1 MASREGEGAALGGG
15 AEGAAAPKRSS
26 YEGAGGAVAAA
37 AAEDADADL
46 ELDQADPEDAAARA
60 ADMGAA
66 FPCGRSPKSRA
77 RRPWKSSMATATA
90 HRSPDLTHELT
101 PRPHHHHL
109 PPRRL
114 RASTRGGGGVD
125 LGERKRRRIGDGD
138 ETATDLGNEGERS
151 LAAAAVARSPETPPE
166 RSPETG
172 GERERR

>member
-1 MASREGEGAALGGG
+1 MKESKMASREGEGAALGGG
-15 AEGAAAPKRSS
+15 AEGGAAPKRSS
-26 YEGAGGAVAAA
+26 YEGAGGAVAAVA
-37 AAEDADADL
+37 AADADADL

-77 RRPWKSSMATATA
+77 RRPWKSSMATATT

-101 PRPHHHHL
+101 PRPHHLLL

-114 RASTRGGGGVD
+114 RASTRGGGVD

-151 LAAAAVARSPETPPE
+151 SAAAAVAW
-166 RSPETG
+166 
-172 GERERR
+172 

>member
-15 AEGAAAPKRSS
+15 GGGRRCGSGVGPGGSGGRG
-26 YEGAGGAVAAA
+26 GAGGRHGRRLPLRAQPKVAGQEALEVVHGNRNSA
-37 AAEDADADL
+37 QITGSDSRAHPPPTPPPPPAAEAKS
-46 ELDQADPEDAAARA
+46 EYAR
-60 ADMGAA
+60 
-66 FPCGRSPKSRA
+66 
-77 RRPWKSSMATATA
+77 
-90 HRSPDLTHELT
+90 
-101 PRPHHHHL
+101 
-109 PPRRL
+109 
-114 RASTRGGGGVD
+114 GGGVD

>member
-15 AEGAAAPKRSS
+15 AEGGAAPKRSS
-26 YEGAGGAVAAA
+26 YEGAGGAVAAVA
-37 AAEDADADL
+37 AADADADL

-77 RRPWKSSMATATA
+77 RRPWKSSMATATT

-101 PRPHHHHL
+101 PRPHHLLL

-114 RASTRGGGGVD
+114 RASTRGGVWIWGKGRGGGSGTATRR
-125 LGERKRRRIGDGD
+125 LPIWGMRGSAPRRRRRWPGSRRRRRRD
-138 ETATDLGNEGERS
+138 R
-151 LAAAAVARSPETPPE
+151 R
-166 RSPETG
+166 R
-172 GERERR
+172 ERERR